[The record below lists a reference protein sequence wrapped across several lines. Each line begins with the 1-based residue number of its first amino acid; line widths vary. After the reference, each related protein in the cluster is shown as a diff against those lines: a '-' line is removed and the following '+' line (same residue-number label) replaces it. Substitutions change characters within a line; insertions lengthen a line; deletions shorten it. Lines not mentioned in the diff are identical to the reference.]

1 MSEFETFDLELKIE
15 FVNDDLRKIRSQG
28 RYDYN
33 HIVFFSVYVIFA
45 TPLILLT
52 FILPFKVQYIN

>member
-1 MSEFETFDLELKIE
+1 MSEFGTFDLELNIE

-28 RYDYN
+28 RYHYN
-33 HIVFFSVYVIFA
+33 HIVFLGFVIFV

-52 FILPFKVQYIN
+52 FILPFIVRKC